1 MKSSAFPYFGTNP
14 RSEEPFLNISK
25 GDRKGHRSYGGR
37 VYWQDETYNDSR
49 VLVHVP
55 ETFDVSKPGVIVV
68 FFHGNGAT
76 LERDVRDRQLV
87 PQQISD
93 SGVNAVLLAPQ
104 LAVNAA
110 DSSAGKFWQPGGFKR
125 FIDESASHL
134 ARLYGDPKSAQAFA
148 NLPIVI
154 VGYSGGFLPTA
165 WSLEVGGIPNR
176 VRGVFLLDA
185 VYGELDKF
193 ASWIEKNRTGF
204 FVSSYTRYTKRR
216 DQELMQMLRDK
227 GITVTESMDGPLRP
241 GSVVFVQ
248 TPDGVTHR
256 DYVTQAWTEHPVK
269 DVLVKMAATPALD
282 PDRQR
287 AVARA
292 GKRLFAASH
301 CLRRDRRLRQ
311 DHRHQRQRDKGR
323 RDIARGVKEIARVQK
338 AADRRS
344 DRLPDIEHRGIERH
358 RGGCERRRCADQP
371 HLLHRIGGRK
381 AQPPDRDG
389 HRHQRIDAGAERP
402 AGYAGQQQRREQ
414 HRGLPGAPGIDDAG
428 CDRDADETAHAVE
441 REHQPDRVR
450 PRARQLRQQRPHEG
464 EHHELAGHLQR
475 RDQQQQHDHAGCGRH
490 RSRS

>member
-1 MKSSAFPYFGTNP
+1 MVGANPKFQITDRASRATFLAMLRRALSLRWHWAAVAVLFVPLSFVIVQCGKAPSAEMLAANTEGAKSKSQAAADSFEDRFPKPQFADRFPTANESLPQVQRQFALAPQPRTVRTEPVRVASLTPTLNLPRQAEREELTTLVSMKSSAFPYFGNNP
-14 RSEEPFLNISK
+14 RSEAPFLNISK

-55 ETFDVSKPGVIVV
+55 ETFDVRKPGVIVV

-134 ARLYGDPKSAQAFA
+134 ARLYGDPKSTQAFA

-165 WSLEVGGIPNR
+165 WSLEVGGISNR

-193 ASWIEKNRTGF
+193 ASWIEKTRSGF
-204 FVSSYTRYTKRR
+204 FVSSYTRYTKQR
-216 DQELMQMLRDK
+216 DQELMALLRGK
-227 GITVTESMDGPLRP
+227 GITVSESMDGPLRP

-248 TPDGVTHR
+248 TPNGITHR

-269 DVLVKMAATPALD
+269 EVLLKMAATPALT
-282 PDRQR
+282 R
-287 AVARA
+287 VA
-292 GKRLFAASH
+292 S
-301 CLRRDRRLRQ
+301 
-311 DHRHQRQRDKGR
+311 
-323 RDIARGVKEIARVQK
+323 
-338 AADRRS
+338 
-344 DRLPDIEHRGIERH
+344 
-358 RGGCERRRCADQP
+358 
-371 HLLHRIGGRK
+371 
-381 AQPPDRDG
+381 
-389 HRHQRIDAGAERP
+389 
-402 AGYAGQQQRREQ
+402 
-414 HRGLPGAPGIDDAG
+414 APWATN
-428 CDRDADETAHAVE
+428 R
-441 REHQPDRVR
+441 
-450 PRARQLRQQRPHEG
+450 
-464 EHHELAGHLQR
+464 
-475 RDQQQQHDHAGCGRH
+475 
-490 RSRS
+490 